1 MAHEQGFTL
10 LRGSM
15 VVEAKA
21 ADADKGRAIAAFMN
35 EAPFAGRRPV
45 FIGDDI
51 TDEAGFAWVQ
61 SQPAGGL
68 GIKVGAGPSLAH
80 ARIASPAA
88 VRRMLAHVSGQLG

>member
-1 MAHEQGFTL
+1 
-10 LRGSM
+10 M

-21 ADADKGRAIAAFMN
+21 ADISKGNAIAAFMN
-35 EAPFAGRRPV
+35 EAPFAGRRPL

-61 SQPAGGL
+61 SEPVGGL
-68 GIKVGAGPSLAH
+68 GIKVGPGPSLAR

-88 VRRMLAHVSGQLG
+88 VRSMLAQVLEQRQ